1 LDELHTIEQ
10 AGHRQRLVHW
20 GPRTIDLDI
29 IFWGDRQIN
38 TATLTIPHA
47 QAAKRNFVLLPTA
60 EIAKTDVLVGP
71 QVAQLIAANQDQSWI
86 KKVRN
91 VSELDD

>member
-1 LDELHTIEQ
+1 M
-10 AGHRQRLVHW
+10 
-20 GPRTIDLDI
+20 
-29 IFWGDRQIN
+29 
-38 TATLTIPHA
+38 
-47 QAAKRNFVLLPTA
+47 LLPTA